1 MDEGLIDLAT
11 QLLVDLLEEEFK
23 DERELIL
30 QRCLDNIQMGMSVPV
45 SLRLLRKT
53 LATYP
58 LPSRSWFKSSAAKM
72 PTICSQIEKL
82 QRQYRMLDIV
92 FADLASYHSTLVN
105 QSSHIPS
112 TSEAQTLSV
121 QGRDSSTAQ
130 GQGQGQGQ
138 TDHNNVKKND
148 PVQGASSLLSA
159 STLRRNRSA
168 DFSMNDRRIQ
178 IKGKVGR
185 MSHLKGVIERLD
197 FLQFTLSRSSLTI
210 SYAQL
215 QLLWRAFG
223 EEAVTNETLDQLL
236 YWIDSMVT
244 KENKTFTSFLIALAQ
259 ETDPK
264 DPSSPSKLACLAPR
278 DSVPPISSNA
288 PEGEETSSAFEEG
301 ILVKLFEGNILPWV
315 TRREKTDLLNRA
327 SLATLC
333 LKLFLLVNVSNKS
346 LKLEADG
353 SWQRVGQLSGMA
365 VLWRMAVCCSD
376 PLVYEAAISLLVE
389 VHHRI
394 PQYKFKNSDVIR
406 GHILRISFRQLS
418 VAMQSLRAGDSDRER
433 ERAAQAPDRPESPA
447 LEGSAANSDVNKP
460 GVSGVSGLIGDGE
473 YVTSAP
479 VSKERTEGEITSSAL
494 SGSLLSPGSGP
505 SDEWFDDG
513 DVLLDPTAIAR
524 AVARLIMLL
533 LLYIQRFDQQPTQLI
548 TLQILA
554 GRDDSPVLT
563 LTLRSTETVGT
574 LRARVANHF
583 KEPPELISLLKP
595 GRSSQLGN
603 FLGGGQERLE
613 KNELSL
619 RQAKFLPHD
628 SVIARKKDVPVP
640 TGVAG
645 RNPAEK
651 AGPLTEDLIVP
662 KDLSEDLLAVL
673 RPLQWLVSSVGNV
686 DTALTTGC
694 IAPNIVGVQTGTETP
709 KTPSSL
715 LTSTF
720 QLPPFPLPTKSD
732 MTLVPSDSN
741 QDRNLLGMSSLSTP
755 QTHTAAVQGQV
766 QQAGGVVETNLPAP
780 GRLSDCL
787 IPLLKQSPQHMDQL
801 LAMLDGY
808 LSSEI
813 QGAAGVTFD
822 LSAAVWEVLQSLP
835 THPALLKQ
843 VRDMPF
849 ERTGG
854 SIRVLLNLASPYR
867 LLYVLQMIDS
877 FLAEV
882 DEKASA
888 AHTVQVSEWALQ
900 FLYMGG
906 AEHLVTL
913 TECCIKLL
921 QPARAKEDT
930 LDIPRLIEKRPP
942 PKADVDATVLILG
955 LLYRILHRLLLIDPL
970 YSRWQVASHYGSRD
984 VKDSKGPASEMLYE
998 FPPKTR
1004 VPPPKVVG
1012 KDSIENK
1019 LSKGPP
1025 GLVLTCINTP
1035 SFVKAAMECV
1045 YRHGISGP
1053 GSAPLQA
1060 LAGNA
1065 LIVVMGLLTVSDD
1078 GVQILSQVTSFPAIS
1093 INASPV
1099 LSAARRQES
1108 NEGDTLALANTQTNA
1123 QSLAITRSASDKV
1136 FQDIEM
1142 GSSEI
1147 PSLKQWVRSLCLTHR
1162 DKNVR
1167 RAVCLCVFKVLSNI
1181 FYLAS
1186 DPSISSEDKA
1196 QKMQLFECI
1205 FQAVVC
1211 SAHTGYELSR
1221 VSDLHASQTA
1231 AFRAYH
1237 VQSLSTTRTASPS
1250 SPVHS
1255 PLLQAEQIFSLVASL
1270 LALRG
1275 VPRLIFPPNPD
1286 SELPQETSLTSSPLD
1301 SYAKD
1306 AEILGELFATQVG
1319 FALRCVALCCAVP
1332 YCCVLC
1338 RTIVWCV
1345 FVLLM
1350 SELTRRELFTLC
1362 GTAVFLFCSIYLKSM

>member
-1 MDEGLIDLAT
+1 VDEGLVDLAT

-92 FADLASYHSTLVN
+92 FADLASYHSTLMN
-105 QSSHIPS
+105 QSSHLTPAS
-112 TSEAQTLSV
+112 DALTLSTH
-121 QGRDSSTAQ
+121 GREGSVA
-130 GQGQGQGQ
+130 QGQGQ
-138 TDHNNVKKND
+138 TDYN
-148 PVQGASSLLSA
+148 SSA
-159 STLRRNRSA
+159 NTLRRNRSA

-223 EEAVTNETLDQLL
+223 EEAVTNETLDQLV

-278 DSVPPISSNA
+278 DSIPPVSSNT

-346 LKLEADG
+346 LKLETDG

-394 PQYKFKNSDVIR
+394 PQYKFKNSDIIR

-418 VAMQSLRAGDSDRER
+418 VAMQSLRTGDSER
-433 ERAAQAPDRPESPA
+433 ERAERGPDRPDTPP
-447 LEGSAANSDVNKP
+447 LDGSTANSDFYRP
-460 GVSGVSGLIGDGE
+460 GVSSVSGLIGDGE
-473 YVTSAP
+473 YMNMSMH
-479 VSKERTEGEITSSAL
+479 KERAEGEATSSAL
-494 SGSLLSPGSGP
+494 SGSLISPGSGP

-513 DVLLDPTAIAR
+513 DILLDPTAIAR

-613 KNELSL
+613 KNELTL

-628 SVIARKKDVPVP
+628 SVIARKKDVPAP

-673 RPLQWLVSSVGNV
+673 RPLQWLACSVGNV
-686 DTALTTGC
+686 DTALTTGG
-694 IAPNIVGVQTGTETP
+694 IAPNMTGVQAGTETQ
-709 KTPSSL
+709 KTPLSL

-720 QLPPFPLPTKSD
+720 QLPPFPLPTKGD
-732 MTLVPSDSN
+732 MTLVPIDSN
-741 QDRNLLGMSSLSTP
+741 QDRNLLGMSSAQ

-766 QQAGGVVETNLPAP
+766 QQTGGVVETTLPAP

-801 LAMLDGY
+801 LTMLDGY

-882 DEKASA
+882 DNRGSA

-921 QPARAKEDT
+921 QPSRAKEDT
-930 LDIPRLIEKRPP
+930 LDIPRLNEKRPP
-942 PKADVDATVLILG
+942 LKADGDATVLILG

-970 YSRWQVASHYGSRD
+970 YSRWQVTSHYGSRD
-984 VKDSKGPASEMLYE
+984 MKDSKAPAPEMLYE
-998 FPPKTR
+998 FPPKSR
-1004 VPPPKVVG
+1004 VPPPKGIG
-1012 KDSIENK
+1012 KDGTENK
-1019 LSKGPP
+1019 LSRGPP

-1078 GVQILSQVTSFPAIS
+1078 GVQILSQVTSFPTIS
-1093 INASPV
+1093 NSGSPV
-1099 LSAARRQES
+1099 LSIARKQERS
-1108 NEGDTLALANTQTNA
+1108 DGDA
-1123 QSLAITRSASDKV
+1123 QSTAISRSSSDKV
-1136 FQDIEM
+1136 FQDVEM
-1142 GSSEI
+1142 SSSEI

-1167 RAVCLCVFKVLSNI
+1167 RAVCQCVFKVLSNI

-1186 DPSISSEDKA
+1186 DPSTSPEDKV
-1196 QKMQLFECI
+1196 QKMLLFECI
-1205 FQAVVC
+1205 FHAVVC
-1211 SAHTGYELSR
+1211 SAHAGYELAR
-1221 VSDLHASQTA
+1221 VSDLHTSQSA
-1231 AFRAYH
+1231 AFRSYH
-1237 VQSLSTTRTASPS
+1237 VQSLPTTRTASPS
-1250 SPVHS
+1250 SPTHS

-1286 SELPQETSLTSSPLD
+1286 SDAPQDASLTICPLD
-1301 SYAKD
+1301 SYEKD
-1306 AEILGELFATQVG
+1306 AEILGELFATQVRDV
-1319 FALRCVALCCAVP
+1319 LLQCTMLCCIMLHCA
-1332 YCCVLC
+1332 LE
-1338 RTIVWCV
+1338 
-1345 FVLLM
+1345 LLI
-1350 SELTRRELFTLC
+1350 LR
-1362 GTAVFLFCSIYLKSM
+1362 